1 MTSKQVHT
9 FAIGDVHGRADF
21 LEELLHEIARKT
33 QRLTETYRVVF
44 LGDIIDRGPESREI
58 MDLVSKNLASVS
70 HGVQMPM
77 PTGDNR
83 FHYFV

>member
-44 LGDIIDRGPESREI
+44 LGDIIDRGPGSRE
-58 MDLVSKNLASVS
+58 MMGLVAKSWGSAS
-70 HGVQMPM
+70 P
-77 PTGDNR
+77 
-83 FHYFV
+83 